1 MKKFPVV
8 SANGNEY
15 LVDLERYTNII
26 SEETLE
32 VRLYKKSERNFL
44 GFKSERVIHVYSN
57 FYKKDDLYRYVEA
70 IEDTVKD
77 YELKIKKDAER
88 DAKDKKA
95 QEENL
100 KTFEDWDGV
109 CK

>member
-8 SANGNEY
+8 SASGNEY
-15 LVDLERYTNII
+15 LVDLERYTNIVG
-26 SEETLE
+26 EDTLQ
-32 VRLYKKSERNFL
+32 VRLYVKTKRSVLWMQKERL
-44 GFKSERVIHVYSN
+44 SHVYSN
-57 FYKKDDLYRYVEA
+57 YYKEDDLYRYVEA

-77 YELKIKKDAER
+77 YELKVKQDAER
-88 DAKDKKA
+88 ETKDKKA

-100 KTFEDWDGV
+100 KTFKDWDGV